1 MTLEDAKAHI
11 EYVKTMKPEIFK
23 DLGINENVTDDVIE
37 KAASIATQ
45 THWGAPEIAVETL
58 FNKTLKNLIKES

>member
-23 DLGINENVTDDVIE
+23 DLGINENVTD
-37 KAASIATQ
+37 SC
-45 THWGAPEIAVETL
+45 
-58 FNKTLKNLIKES
+58 